1 MNKINKF
8 STKRLWLLIR
18 HEVSVRRKEILQ
30 MFRNMTL
37 IFAAPFAFY
46 LITGACYEKYV
57 SDCTDFFS
65 STQVAVL
72 AVSMSLLFNSTLV
85 KSKGNMS
92 QYLTLP
98 ASNVEKL
105 LSQILLYTVGIAIM
119 FVASYLVIE
128 CLHYPL
134 VTLLGRSD
142 EFKQS
147 IAPIFFSIFS
157 PSPERPFNAQIA
169 IIVTLYIV
177 TLYSI
182 FVNIHSR
189 LLNWLISYL
198 VVLGVFLATFYPVF
212 LFVDKAFVET
222 VVVDGNAIESARNNT
237 LPLIIYSAL
246 IVTAVTLLWHN
257 TLKCF
262 SRITLAYHNTK

>member
-30 MFRNMTL
+30 IFRNMTL
-37 IFAAPFAFY
+37 IFATPFAFY
-46 LITGACYEKYV
+46 LITGACYESYV
-57 SDCTDFFS
+57 NRCTEFFS
-65 STQVAVL
+65 STQVAML
-72 AVSMSLLFNSTLV
+72 SVSMCLLFNSALM

-98 ASNVEKL
+98 ASNAEKL

-119 FVASYLVIE
+119 FVASYLVLE
-128 CLHYPL
+128 CVHYPL
-134 VTLLGRSD
+134 VTLMGKSE
-142 EFKQS
+142 EFRQS

-198 VVLGVFLATFYPVF
+198 VVLGIFLATFYPVY

-222 VVVDGNAIESARNNT
+222 VVVDGNAVENARNNT

-246 IVTAVTLLWHN
+246 IVTAVTLLWRN

-262 SRITLAYHNTK
+262 SRITLTYHKTK

>member
-1 MNKINKF
+1 MNITNNF

-57 SDCTDFFS
+57 SGCTDFFS
-65 STQVAVL
+65 STQVAAL
-72 AVSMSLLFNSTLV
+72 TVSMCFLFNGPLM
-85 KSKGNMS
+85 KSKGNMA
-92 QYLTLP
+92 QYLALP
-98 ASNVEKL
+98 ASNAEKL
-105 LSQILLYTVGIAIM
+105 LSQILLYTVGVAIM

-134 VTLLGRSD
+134 VSLLGRGE

-157 PSPERPFNAQIA
+157 PSPDKPFNAQIA
-169 IIVTLYIV
+169 IIVALYIV
-177 TLYSI
+177 ALYSI

-189 LLNWLISYL
+189 LLNWLVSYL
-198 VVLGVFLATFYPVF
+198 ILLGVFLATFYPVF
-212 LFVDKAFVET
+212 LFIDKIFV
-222 VVVDGNAIESARNNT
+222 VRVIVDGNAIEYAQNDT
-237 LPLIIYSAL
+237 LSRIIYSTL
-246 IVTAVTLLWHN
+246 IVTAIILLWRN

>member
-37 IFAAPFAFY
+37 IFATPFAFY

-57 SDCTDFFS
+57 SDCTDFFG

-72 AVSMSLLFNSTLV
+72 AVSMCLLFNSTLM

-134 VTLLGRSD
+134 VTLLGKSE
-142 EFKQS
+142 EFRQS
-147 IAPIFFSIFS
+147 IAPIFFSILK
-157 PSPERPFNAQIA
+157 PSPDRPFNAQIA
-169 IIVTLYIV
+169 IIVALYIV
-177 TLYSI
+177 ALYSI

-189 LLNWLISYL
+189 RLNWLVSYL
-198 VVLGVFLATFYPVF
+198 IVLGLFVATFYPVY
-212 LFVDKAFVET
+212 LLIDKCFVET
-222 VVVDGNAIESARNNT
+222 IVVDGNAIDSARNAT
-237 LPLIIYSAL
+237 LPLIIYSGL
-246 IVTAVTLLWHN
+246 IVTALIPLWRN

>member
-8 STKRLWLLIR
+8 SAKRLWLLIR

-37 IFAAPFAFY
+37 IFATPFAFY

-72 AVSMSLLFNSTLV
+72 AVSMCLLFNSTLM

-119 FVASYLVIE
+119 FVASYVVLE
-128 CLHYPL
+128 CVHYPL
-134 VTLLGRSD
+134 VILTGRGE
-142 EFKQS
+142 EFRQS
-147 IAPIFFSIFS
+147 IAPIFFAILR
-157 PSPERPFNAQIA
+157 PSPDRPFNAQIA
-169 IIVTLYIV
+169 IIVALYIV

-198 VVLGVFLATFYPVF
+198 VVLGIFLATFYPVF
-212 LFVDKAFVET
+212 LFVDKSFVET
-222 VVVDGNAIESARNNT
+222 VVVDGNAVENARNNT

-246 IVTAVTLLWHN
+246 IVTAVTLLWRN

-262 SRITLAYHNTK
+262 SRITLTYHKTK